1 MHYIHNETFNIEI
14 NNEKEIINE
23 IQNILKNINNLK
35 YTTGSKIKDWINRF
49 GFEKMSSNKQIIIV
63 GIFVFGLLGII
74 FLFSYLSNSND
85 NSESD
90 SDEDDIGSI
99 EDTINQ
105 KEDIKLKDK
114 KETNKNK
121 NVINK
126 EKIE

>member
-49 GFEKMSSNKQIIIV
+49 GFEKMSTNKQIIIV

-114 KETNKNK
+114 KETDKNK